1 VTDVIPSGN
10 DDMKGDEVDRII
22 QFKNA
27 LGIEDPDAAAV
38 HIEVYYY
45 SFYVKIMFYLMVGS
59 LVILICLD
67 WKENI

>member
-38 HIEVYYY
+38 HIEVYCYCIH
-45 SFYVKIMFYLMVGS
+45 VNLCS
-59 LVILICLD
+59 L
-67 WKENI
+67 